1 MKEQI
6 PTFHKIAGSRQLAIK
21 NVQDLSAAVAL
32 DPAHW
37 AVIGMPTDSI
47 IYDPDFLEMVDTDH
61 NKRIRPDELRNAI
74 SWLLSMMKDPEG
86 IESGSEVL
94 KLSSINP
101 EAEGAE
107 ILLSTA
113 RIILKNLGTPDLDE
127 LTLRQVMDRKNLVL
141 NSCGNGDGVI
151 TSENNDDPLLAEFIR
166 DAISVCGS
174 VSDITG
180 LPGINAE
187 LAEKFRVELNKCYQW
202 HQEEKKENLFPYGE
216 ATQAFYDKFIALED
230 ILNQYF
236 LLCNAV
242 SGGREERFSNL
253 TSFDPLN
260 SGAMA
265 DFLKNAPCAV
275 PVSDKVLR
283 LSGWLNPEKTKGLSS
298 FISMAY
304 KLQLISEDGCLSEQ
318 EWIEISEK
326 LQPRK
331 AWLQRTPAGNVNLI
345 PEEKI
350 KEYLEK
356 DVFAAAVRLIEKDAA
371 VKKEIEAYTS
381 LRKLI
386 LYQCHMIEFVNNF
399 INLSHLF
406 DPGKLS
412 LIQPGHLIMDS
423 SHYTLICKV
432 TDIAAHK
439 KIILRSNICVMYVTL
454 STGVPSQLKTMN
466 LAVAITS
473 GNMRN
478 IFIGRTGVFIG
489 KDGTEW
495 DATVVDFVQQP
506 VSLGEA
512 IQMPF
517 LRFGEF
523 LEKQADK
530 FFSSKSKA
538 LETSISGDISK
549 GKIPDEI
556 AKTASKQT
564 PAVSGSMMLM
574 GGGIGIAALGSAFA
588 LIVNTLKSIPVW
600 NVLLV
605 LIGIIFIISGPMIL
619 VSVIKL
625 CRRYVSDFFA
635 AASWAVNP
643 RMRLSN
649 RMGLIFTHIPSRP
662 QGAKYL
668 YRDIALVFSKE
679 FVDKKAR
686 FRKIFYWIFLLLVLC
701 GFGFWGYLKWFY
713 N

>member
-1 MKEQI
+1 MKELHPIFQ
-6 PTFHKIAGSRQLAIK
+6 KIAGSRQLVIK
-21 NVQDLSAAVAL
+21 TVQDLAAAVEL

-47 IYDPDFLEMVDTDH
+47 IYDPDFLEMVDTDQ

-86 IESGSEVL
+86 IETGSKIL
-94 KLSSINP
+94 KLSAINP
-101 EAEGAE
+101 ETEGADV
-107 ILLSTA
+107 LLSTA
-113 RIILKNLGTPDLDE
+113 HIILKNLGTPDCDE
-127 LTLRQVMDRKNLVL
+127 LTLEQVMNRKNLVL

-151 TSENNDDPLLAEFIR
+151 TSENNEDLILAEYIK
-166 DAISVCGS
+166 DAITVCGS
-174 VSDITG
+174 VPDITG

-187 LAEKFRVELNKCYQW
+187 LAGKFQVELDKCYQW
-202 HQEEKKENLFPYGE
+202 HQEEKKETLFPYGE
-216 ATQAFYDKFIALED
+216 QTQAFYEKFTALEEV
-230 ILNQYF
+230 LNHYF
-236 LLCNAV
+236 FLCNAV
-242 SGGREERFSNL
+242 AGGRAERFSGL
-253 TSFDPLN
+253 TAFDPLN
-260 SGAMA
+260 SGAMSE
-265 DFLKNAPCAV
+265 FLKNAPCAV
-275 PVSDKVLR
+275 PVADKS
-283 LSGWLNPEKTKGLSS
+283 LSLNGWLNPEKTKGLSA
-298 FISMAY
+298 FVGMAHD
-304 KLQLISEDGCLSEQ
+304 LQLTESADCLTEQ
-318 EWIEISEK
+318 EWLRISEK

-331 AWLQRTPAGNVNLI
+331 AWLSRTPAGNVNSI

-350 KEYLEK
+350 KEYL
-356 DVFAAAVRLIEKDAA
+356 DHDAYGAAMKLIESDAA
-371 VKKEIEAYTS
+371 VKKEIDAYAS

-386 LYQCHMIEFVNNF
+386 LFQHHMIEFVNNF

-406 DPGKLS
+406 DPGRLS

-423 SHYTLICKV
+423 SHYTLVCKV

-439 KIILRSNICVMYVTL
+439 KIILRSNICVMYVAL
-454 STGVPSQLKTMN
+454 STGMPSQLKTMN

-473 GNMRN
+473 GSMRD

-489 KDGTEW
+489 KDGIEW
-495 DATVVDFVQQP
+495 DAKVVDFVQQP

-538 LETSISGDISK
+538 LETSLSKDITT
-549 GKIPDEI
+549 GKVPDEI

-600 NVLLV
+600 NVLLI
-605 LIGIIFIISGPMIL
+605 LIGIIFIISGPMIF
-619 VSVIKL
+619 VSIIKL

-635 AASWAVNP
+635 AGSWAVNP

-649 RMGLIFTHIPSRP
+649 RMGLIFTHVPSRP
-662 QGAKYL
+662 YGAKYL

-679 FVDKKAR
+679 FIDKKAR
-686 FRKIFYWIFLLLVLC
+686 FRVIFYWSFLAVILC
-701 GFGFWGYLKWFY
+701 GIGFWIYLKWFY
-713 N
+713 